1 MIKFINH
8 LDFVYIYTLMIF
20 TLQNKT
26 LSTSLKLKVS
36 RLGSDNTLSQS
47 SITKRMQVQH
57 AMAHIAC

>member
-1 MIKFINH
+1 
-8 LDFVYIYTLMIF
+8 MIF

-36 RLGSDNTLSQS
+36 RLGLDNTLSQS
-47 SITKRMQVQH
+47 SITKQMQVQH